1 MNFSSSS
8 SVSSIRLYTKDNMHL
23 YMFVS
28 ILFIMGVV
36 FGALMVNAL
45 TLEQKQ
51 DLARYLG
58 NFFQTISLGGE
69 NMVRPSLMQT
79 FGLHF
84 KWIMLLWLLGV
95 SVVGL
100 PLILVLDFLKGL
112 LVGFT
117 VGVLISQYSWKGMLF
132 VLVSVAPQN
141 ILIVPV
147 LMICSVAA
155 ISFSIYIVKHR
166 FLQKTNG
173 SAAPTFASYTS
184 LALSLIAVLFAVSLF
199 ETYVS
204 PIMISWIAPSLLEA
218 VA

>member
-1 MNFSSSS
+1 MEFSSSS
-8 SVSSIRLYTKDNMHL
+8 SASPMRLYTKENMHL

-28 ILFIMGVV
+28 ILFIMGVG

-51 DLARYLG
+51 DLSRYLG
-58 NFFQTISLGGE
+58 SFFQTISLGGD
-69 NMVRPSLMQT
+69 NMTRPSLMQT

-166 FLQKTNG
+166 FLQKTSG
-173 SAAPTFASYTS
+173 SAAPTFVSYTS
-184 LALSLIAVLFAVSLF
+184 LALSLIAVLFAVSVF

-204 PIMISWIAPSLLEA
+204 PIMISWIAPSLLET
-218 VA
+218 VS